1 MNQKASKIIIICS
14 ACFFMGMAWNVL
26 PIISG
31 LLFAIGISKSEYS
44 ILTFTFVLAG
54 LIFSSIAGIF
64 GRIKGLKKVYVS
76 GIFLCSF
83 AMGLYALSYYLLNN
97 LYLIL
102 LIGQFILGVGIT
114 SILTSISA
122 YLYLYLPKTT
132 AMILTGIFTC
142 INLGSSSSPI
152 FFNFLNSSN
161 WGLNCLIISIALFIM
176 FFLALNILPIVENP
190 YIKKKCI
197 LKTNSSLLGIF
208 FLTVILFALCELV
221 FSYWGIIYLNQ
232 YKQINLQFS
241 RFGLSSYWIAA
252 GLSQLTICWLLKYIA
267 PKYFYRILPVFL
279 ALGFLGMFF
288 ATKFITIVISF
299 MLGGIG
305 ASAFIALTMN
315 FVEHDFKQSAEI
327 ASGIMFMG
335 YFLGYVIGSL
345 AIAETIKFIDL
356 SKIFLFSAF
365 IAIFI
370 EIFTIYI
377 VKKSKTSQ
385 NIY

>member
-1 MNQKASKIIIICS
+1 
-14 ACFFMGMAWNVL
+14 
-26 PIISG
+26 
-31 LLFAIGISKSEYS
+31 
-44 ILTFTFVLAG
+44 
-54 LIFSSIAGIF
+54 
-64 GRIKGLKKVYVS
+64 
-76 GIFLCSF
+76 
-83 AMGLYALSYYLLNN
+83 
-97 LYLIL
+97 
-102 LIGQFILGVGIT
+102 
-114 SILTSISA
+114 
-122 YLYLYLPKTT
+122 
-132 AMILTGIFTC
+132 
-142 INLGSSSSPI
+142 
-152 FFNFLNSSN
+152 
-161 WGLNCLIISIALFIM
+161 M

-252 GLSQLTICWLLKYIA
+252 GLSQLTICLLLKYIA

-327 ASGIMFMG
+327 ASGIMFIG